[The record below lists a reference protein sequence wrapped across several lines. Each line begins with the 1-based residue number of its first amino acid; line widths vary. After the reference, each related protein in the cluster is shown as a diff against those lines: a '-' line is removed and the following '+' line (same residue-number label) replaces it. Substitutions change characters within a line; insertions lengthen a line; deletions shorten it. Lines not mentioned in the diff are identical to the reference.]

1 MTAPEVCRGR
11 DKGGGGREGCP
22 RLELQMQPS
31 RRQGSMASSASEF
44 HGARAGGRQVSGIIE
59 LYFFICP
66 KEQVMSVQQE

>member
-1 MTAPEVCRGR
+1 
-11 DKGGGGREGCP
+11 
-22 RLELQMQPS
+22 MQPS